1 MFMLTVTAPGLVNG
15 APKMTGFSPAPV
27 VRVGFAVAVSG
38 KGTETDAEG
47 EGGGFGNDT
56 FSPAAV
62 SGTTYPD
69 QVRVL
74 NISQSV
80 VKEER

>member
-38 KGTETDAEG
+38 KGAETDAEG
-47 EGGGFGNDT
+47 EGGADDD
-56 FSPAAV
+56 
-62 SGTTYPD
+62 PD
-69 QVRVL
+69 PVDCACACGGAWTCPTCC
-74 NISQSV
+74 
-80 VKEER
+80 